1 MSTGGS
7 AATIVKDIDQAHKM
21 VNMRIKIDVWSKGL
35 EESEREDI
43 HEKLRDLFCQLQA
56 RRLWFYLKQLRPIL
70 LRERPESLADL
81 NDDIQAYMDG
91 PEDVI
96 VKGNTIPVLP

>member
-1 MSTGGS
+1 
-7 AATIVKDIDQAHKM
+7 
-21 VNMRIKIDVWSKGL
+21 MRIKIDVWSKGL

-43 HEKLRDLFCQLQA
+43 CEKLRDLFCQLQT
-56 RRLWFYLKQLRPIL
+56 RRLWFYLKRLRPML

-81 NDDIQAYMDG
+81 NDDIQADMDG

-96 VKGNTIPVLP
+96 VKGNTTPVLP